1 MFNTEWRQPM
11 ADVYL
16 HQLPSPTDSKVFQY
30 FNCSVTFDLN
40 FKYSTGGNR
49 SRSNSSVPIKESL
62 KGSSV
67 WKRNLFQTIFKGWKL
82 LPSNFKFNW
91 KVAEKSVDKSIRN
104 QSKVEQIDIEIEG
117 KISVKSKQKW
127 PRSLNKLQSN
137 KSKNEPEVLIPIE
150 TETSKMQTKIP
161 LESKQKSNFYPN

>member
-1 MFNTEWRQPM
+1 M

-67 WKRNLFQTIFKGWKL
+67 
-82 LPSNFKFNW
+82 
-91 KVAEKSVDKSIRN
+91 
-104 QSKVEQIDIEIEG
+104 
-117 KISVKSKQKW
+117 
-127 PRSLNKLQSN
+127 
-137 KSKNEPEVLIPIE
+137 
-150 TETSKMQTKIP
+150 
-161 LESKQKSNFYPN
+161 